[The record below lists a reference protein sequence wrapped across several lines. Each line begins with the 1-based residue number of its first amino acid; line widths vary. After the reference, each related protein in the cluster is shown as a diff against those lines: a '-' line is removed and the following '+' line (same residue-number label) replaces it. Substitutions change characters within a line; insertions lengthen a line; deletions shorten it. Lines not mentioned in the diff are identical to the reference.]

1 MLTPRRSLQ
10 VALSH
15 SARVVAAAAAFG
27 LAATAANAN
36 ADGKKLAL
44 VIGNDNYVKAEHLD
58 NPVYDAHAIA
68 DKLTKLGFKVVE
80 GYDVTEVQLRETI
93 GNFVDSLAQADVAVV
108 YYAGHGVTYDNEN
121 YLLPTDIELKRV
133 ADLDL
138 HALTVTSVLKQMS
151 GYDRI
156 NLVILDAC
164 RENPF
169 PRELAKTTRAMPERG
184 LAPIDT
190 DRARGTLI
198 VYSTDPMAAAADG
211 GKGEHSPFA
220 QALLDHIDDP
230 DVSLS
235 DMLDSVR
242 AEVDAETHHAQMPW
256 ESSSLI
262 GKFKFNPIPA
272 NVVRPPPPAGS
283 AAQPSL
289 QTAVLAPPPGPVSG
303 ATGAAPTDGQP
314 VVQPKASATVAA
326 PGSAEPPAT
335 SNADQ
340 AASLEGP
347 PSSGVSAEPTM
358 EPGDP
363 LGEKNLKLAPA
374 DVKKLQLHLEIRGL
388 YHGALNGN
396 IDDAST
402 RDAILEWQKSERLPP
417 TSFLSQGQLSALL
430 AISPVKPNSADLLK
444 EIGTKVTQDAL
455 RLTQDEIME
464 VQLRLAAAGYL
475 KSAPSGKFDSTTSEA
490 ISRFQHDEGCVPSG
504 SLGPLQLQEL
514 FAVTETRYEGS
525 LDSASPGAPQATTA
539 ERSPG
544 VYHPKP
550 QAQHH
555 MRNPSAGSGGPNG
568 FGQMLNSFSAGFGNA
583 VGNRLF
589 H

>member
-1 MLTPRRSLQ
+1 MSKPRSSLQ
-10 VALSH
+10 AALRH
-15 SARVVAAAAAFG
+15 SARAVAAAAAFG

-80 GYDVTEVQLRETI
+80 GYDVTEAQLRETI

-169 PRELAKTTRAMPERG
+169 PRELAKTTRAMPARG

-211 GKGEHSPFA
+211 AKGEHSPFA
-220 QALLDHIDDP
+220 QALLDHIEDP

-242 AEVDAETHHAQMPW
+242 AEVDATTHHAQMPW

-262 GKFKFNPIPA
+262 GKFKFNPILASAAPA
-272 NVVRPPPPAGS
+272 PSAGS
-283 AAQPSL
+283 PAQPSV
-289 QTAVLAPPPGPVSG
+289 QTAAIVPAPGPTSG
-303 ATGAAPTDGQP
+303 AAGAAPSDGQP
-314 VVQPKASATVAA
+314 VVQPKASSPAA
-326 PGSAEPPAT
+326 ADGSAGPPAT
-335 SNADQ
+335 SKPDQ
-340 AASLEGP
+340 TASLEGP
-347 PSSGVSAEPTM
+347 PSSGVSAAPEM

-374 DVKKLQLHLEIRGL
+374 DVKRLQLHLEIRRL
-388 YHGALNGN
+388 YHGALDGD
-396 IDDAST
+396 IDGAST
-402 RDAILEWQKSERLPP
+402 RSAILEWQKTERLPP

-430 AISPVKPNSADLLK
+430 AISPIKPNSADLLK
-444 EIGTKVTQDAL
+444 EMGTKVTQDAL
-455 RLTQDEIME
+455 RLTQDEIRE
-464 VQLRLAAAGYL
+464 IQLRLAAAGYL
-475 KSAPSGKFDSTTSEA
+475 KGAPSGKLDSTTSEA

-525 LDSASPGAPQATTA
+525 LDSASPGAAQATTP

-550 QAQHH
+550 QPQRH
-555 MRNPSAGSGGPNG
+555 MRNYSAGSGGANG
-568 FGQMLNSFSAGFGNA
+568 FNQMLNSFSAGFGNA
-583 VGNRLF
+583 LGNRIF

>member
-475 KSAPSGKFDSTTSEA
+475 KSAPSGKFEFDD
-490 ISRFQHDEGCVPSG
+490 Q
-504 SLGPLQLQEL
+504 
-514 FAVTETRYEGS
+514 
-525 LDSASPGAPQATTA
+525 
-539 ERSPG
+539 
-544 VYHPKP
+544 
-550 QAQHH
+550 
-555 MRNPSAGSGGPNG
+555 
-568 FGQMLNSFSAGFGNA
+568 
-583 VGNRLF
+583 
-589 H
+589 